1 MKTSDIVQLK
11 RDITT
16 ALDAAGRKEMGWY
29 VFVEKLDELGY
40 DIVQRPP
47 VTKPLQTSSVDWI
60 EPPRVQ
66 TDFDGVLAHADQE
79 ATDFSGR
86 HGIPNH

>member
-16 ALDAAGRKEMGWY
+16 ALGAAGRGEMGWY
-29 VFVEKLDELGY
+29 IFVEKMDDLGY

-47 VTKPLQTSSVDWI
+47 ASQPERVSQIGWI
-60 EPPRVQ
+60 EPPASN
-66 TDFDGVLAHADQE
+66 GLLGHAPE
-79 ATDFSGR
+79 GELL
-86 HGIPNH
+86 IP